1 MTDVTSNDLSGNDKE
16 PKQLTSSWGLWAGIA
31 FCLGYTGLIFVLK
44 PFLPEIDFAPDTG
57 FAHYY
62 WKLPDPTFWSRATA
76 WGGYI
81 LHQVAIWGI
90 IYYGQHQKLKYTKGL
105 HPVNIMALGANA
117 FFVLLHLLQ
126 THVWYDGTAQ
136 DTHIMT
142 SQGSVILM
150 LVMILIMENQR
161 RGLVFGKK
169 VGFLNEPGR
178 AMRKY
183 HGYIFAWAAI
193 YTFWYHP
200 METSVG
206 HLMGTFYTCML
217 MLQGSLMFTRAHTN
231 KYWTCFLEFFVV
243 IHGTMVAVMNANGQ
257 WGQFFFGF
265 LAMFIITQMHGIGLS
280 KWLRW
285 AFIASYLGG
294 IGLVYGVGRG
304 WQGMEEIPRVPA
316 VEYLL
321 VFVVGGVVWLGLWAL
336 AHMAGKDKQAAPG
349 AAE

>member
-1 MTDVTSNDLSGNDKE
+1 MTDVTSDQIPDNKE

-31 FCLGYTGLIFVLK
+31 FCVGYTGLIFLLK
-44 PFLPEIDFAPDTG
+44 PILPQIDFAPDTG

-81 LHQVAIWGI
+81 LHQVTIWGL
-90 IYYGQHQKLKYTKGL
+90 IYYGQHQKLKYSKGL

-117 FFVLLHLLQ
+117 VFVLLHLFQ

-169 VGFLNEPGR
+169 VGFLAEPGR

-231 KYWTCFLEFFVV
+231 KYWTGFLEFFVV
-243 IHGTMVAVMNANGQ
+243 IHGTIVALMQGNGQ

-265 LAMFIITQMHGIGLS
+265 LAMFIITQMHGLGLS

-285 AFIASYLGG
+285 SFIAAYLGAIG
-294 IGLVYGVGRG
+294 IVYGGRG
-304 WQGMEEIPRVPA
+304 WTGMEEIPRVPA

-321 VFVVGGVVWLGLWAL
+321 VFLIGAIVWLGIWAIGRMSGTDR
-336 AHMAGKDKQAAPG
+336 APAPG
-349 AAE
+349 PAE